1 MQNEPRNSRL
11 TKETMSGL
19 VPSDAA
25 TSNVT
30 TTQIAASQTTVARV
44 VRTQT
49 LQTQFAS
56 IGQLETVPVTLR
68 VDTDNTFQF
77 VLANDISVYTPATR
91 TVQLQATINP
101 LQPENLHIGYHRI
114 AFVPP
119 EFAPPI
125 SQYLDARIPLEN
137 SPAPTPFDTILSLW
151 LKPTGEIIA
160 LFNGFVGYC
169 TVPIQFSYRLAR

>member
-1 MQNEPRNSRL
+1 
-11 TKETMSGL
+11 MSGW

-25 TSNVT
+25 TSN
-30 TTQIAASQTTVARV
+30 AATSQTAVSRA

-49 LQTQFAS
+49 LHTQFAS
-56 IGQLETVPVTLR
+56 IGQLETVPVALR

-91 TVQLQATINP
+91 TVQLQATIRP
-101 LQPENLHIGYHRI
+101 LQPENIHIGYHRM
-114 AFVPP
+114 AFVPV

-125 SQYLDARIPLEN
+125 SQYLEARIPLEN
-137 SPAPTPFDTILSLW
+137 APDPTPFDTIVSLW

-169 TVPIQFSYRLAR
+169 TVPIQFSYRLTR